1 MIIPIGYATAGL
13 IIDPSNAGEA
23 FDERHGAGDA
33 FTGLHMPTDV
43 KIIYNGTNPYAV
55 VTAMDDD
62 KVSII
67 DLSDPNNPKELS
79 TVANKRTTALMVGYM
94 ALDGPKALQVWENTT
109 SPSSGYYAAVASNH
123 DDGVQILD
131 LGNPNDISNGSRS
144 IYNATDSV
152 PDQTGRTGGGSF
164 NSHSAQSTLGHVNSA
179 TPMDGASDIALLN
192 NGSDASPAYFVVVSG
207 YLGDGIQVYNARD
220 VGDEGGHFEIAGNI
234 SNAAQPTCLTGQ
246 TSCGRHV
253 LDGVTAV
260 DTFSMT
266 NTTVSRTQS
275 YGIAVAQAEDGIQL
289 FSLTNPYIILGG
301 ANATS
306 ATFPLLDGAN
316 DVATWDH
323 YGTPHAIVT
332 SNVTDSVQVFDLSGG
347 AVVEEAASQ
356 GGCTPDRN
364 QQQGATC
371 LKLTD
376 SLTDSEGSNL
386 ALDGANR
393 VEIVTIAERTYAIV
407 SANGTAGSLTSWG
420 GGGDPTAGGIQIIDV
435 TNPKNINP
443 VASIFGNA
451 TSANSRGGFAL
462 DTFVIGD
469 HTYAVVANAFDD
481 AIQVIKLTGIEQ
493 GKGSNALCGVNR
505 DCSAPSISNEADGFS
520 INNVNLPNT
529 DRFNDVDVT
538 ESTVGKL
545 VTITAR
551 IYDSYGVNAIEN
563 ANLYFDMPN
572 VAEWA
577 TANAAIEYDVKRD
590 TLNIDDTNDIFDA
603 DVSSQVVG
611 DRLEV
616 TYKIMFT
623 DEMSTSH
630 IAMQTVDL
638 AKNYQ
643 LLYFKDALTV
653 VGQSTGPTQTSGD
666 ETIGDE
672 VTQTTASVPA
682 WVKNTAGWWSEGK
695 ISEVEF
701 VKGVE
706 FLIKQQI
713 INTDVQ
719 TTTSD
724 GTGSSVPEWVKN
736 TAGWWSEGSISEGE
750 FVNAIE
756 HLVKT
761 GTIIVI

>member
-13 IIDPSNAGEA
+13 IIDPTTAGEA
-23 FDERHGAGDA
+23 FDERHGLGDS

-43 KIIYNGTNPYAV
+43 KVIYNGTNPYAV

-67 DLSDPNNPKELS
+67 DLSDPNNPVELS
-79 TVANKRTTALMVGYM
+79 TVADQQTTALAVGFM
-94 ALDGPKALQVWENTT
+94 AMDAPKALQVWENTT
-109 SPSSGYYAAVASNH
+109 SPSSGYYAAVASNQN
-123 DDGVQILD
+123 DGVQILD
-131 LGNPNDISNGSRS
+131 LGNPNDISTDSRS
-144 IYNATDSV
+144 IYNATDSS
-152 PDQTGRTGGGSF
+152 PAGSTGGGSF
-164 NSHSAQSTLGHVNSA
+164 ESHGARATAGHFNSA
-179 TPMDGASDIALLN
+179 TPMNGASDIALLN
-192 NGSDASPAYFVVVSG
+192 NGTDASPAYFVVVSG
-207 YLGDGIQVYNARD
+207 FLGDGIQLYNARD

-234 SNAAQPTCLTGQ
+234 SAANQPTCLTGQ

-266 NTTVSRTQS
+266 NSTVSRTQS
-275 YGIAVAQAEDGIQL
+275 YGIAVAQAQDGVQV
-289 FSLTNPYIILGG
+289 FSLTNPYIINGG
-301 ANATS
+301 TNATS

-323 YGTPHAIVT
+323 YGTPHAIIT
-332 SNVTDSVQVFDLSGG
+332 SNVTDSVQVFDLSGA
-347 AVVEEAASQ
+347 AVVEEAADQ

-364 QQQGATC
+364 QQGGTTC

-393 VEIVTIAERTYAIV
+393 VEIVTVAERTYAII
-407 SANGTAGSLTSWG
+407 SANGTAGNLSAWG

-435 TNPKNINP
+435 SDPKNIDP
-443 VASIFGNA
+443 VASIFGNS
-451 TSANSRGGFAL
+451 TNANSRGGFGL
-462 DTFVIGD
+462 DTFILGD
-469 HTYAVVANAFDD
+469 HTYIVVANAFDD
-481 AIQVIKLTGIEQ
+481 ALQVIQLTGIEQ
-493 GKGSNALCGVNR
+493 GKGNNAVCGINR
-505 DCSAPSISNEADGFS
+505 DCSAPSINSESDGFS
-520 INNVNLPNT
+520 INNTNLANA
-529 DRFNDVDVT
+529 DRFNDVDET

-545 VTITAR
+545 VTIKAR
-551 IYDSYGVNAIEN
+551 IYDSFGTNAIEK

-572 VAEWA
+572 VPEWSH
-577 TANAAIEYDVKRD
+577 ANAAIEYDVKRD
-590 TLNIDDTNDIFDA
+590 SINIQDTNDIFDA
-603 DVSSQVVG
+603 DVTTKVVG

-630 IAMQTVDL
+630 VAMQTVDV

-653 VGQSTGPTQTSGD
+653 VGQSTGPTQTSAD
-666 ETIGDE
+666 ETIVDE

-682 WVKNTAGWWSEGK
+682 WVKNTAGWWAEGK

-713 INTDVQ
+713 IDTSVQ
-719 TTTSD
+719 TTTST
-724 GTGSSVPEWVKN
+724 GTGSSVPDWVKN
-736 TAGWWSEGSISEGE
+736 TAGWWAEGEISEGE

>member
-13 IIDPSNAGEA
+13 IIDPTTAGEA
-23 FDERHGAGDA
+23 FDERQGNPNNS

-43 KIIYNGTNPYAV
+43 KVIYNGTNPYAV

-67 DLSDPNNPKELS
+67 DLSDPNNPVELS
-79 TVANKRTTALMVGYM
+79 TVADQQTTALAVGFM
-94 ALDGPKALQVWENTT
+94 AMDAPKALQVWENVT
-109 SPSSGYYAAVASNH
+109 SPSSGYYAAVASNQN
-123 DDGVQILD
+123 DGVQILD
-131 LGNPNDISNGSRS
+131 LGNPTDISTDSRS
-144 IYNATDSV
+144 IYNATDSS
-152 PDQTGRTGGGSF
+152 PAGSTGGGSF
-164 NSHSAQSTLGHVNSA
+164 ESHAARATSGHFNSA

-192 NGSDASPAYFVVVSG
+192 NGSDASPAYFVIVSG
-207 YLGDGIQVYNARD
+207 YLGDGIQLYNARD

-234 SNAAQPTCLTGQ
+234 SNAGQPTCLTGQ

-275 YGIAVAQAEDGIQL
+275 YGIAVAQAEDGIQV
-289 FSLTNPYIILGG
+289 FSLTNPYIINGG
-301 ANATS
+301 TNATS
-306 ATFPLLDGAN
+306 TTFPLLDGAN

-323 YGTPHAIVT
+323 YGTPHAIIT

-376 SLTDSEGSNL
+376 SLTNSEGSDL

-393 VEIVTIAERTYAIV
+393 VEIVTVAERTYAIIT
-407 SANGTAGSLTSWG
+407 ANGTAGSLSSWG
-420 GGGDPTAGGIQIIDV
+420 GGGDPTAGGVQIIDV
-435 TNPKNINP
+435 SDPKNIDP
-443 VASIFGNA
+443 VASIFGNS
-451 TSANSRGGFAL
+451 TSPNSRGGFGL
-462 DTFVIGD
+462 DTFVLGD
-469 HTYAVVANAFDD
+469 HTYVVVANAFDD
-481 AIQVIKLTGIEQ
+481 AIQVIQLTGIEQ
-493 GKGSNALCGVNR
+493 GKGNNAVCGTNR
-505 DCSAPSISNEADGFS
+505 DCSAPSINSESDGFS
-520 INNVNLPNT
+520 INNANLPNN
-529 DRFNDVDVT
+529 DRFNNVDET

-545 VTITAR
+545 VTIKAR
-551 IYDSYGVNAIEN
+551 IYDSFGTNAIEK

-572 VAEWA
+572 VPAWD
-577 TANAAIEYDVKRD
+577 TASAAIEYDVTRD
-590 TLNIDDTNDIFDA
+590 SLTIKDVNDIFDA
-603 DVSSQVVG
+603 DVTTKVVG

-630 IAMQTVDL
+630 VAMQTVDV

-653 VGQSTGPTQTSGD
+653 VGQSTGPTQTSAD

-682 WVKNTAGWWSEGK
+682 WVKNTAGWWAEGK

-713 INTDVQ
+713 IDTSVQ
-719 TTTSD
+719 TTSST
-724 GTGSSVPEWVKN
+724 GTGSSVPDWVKN
-736 TAGWWSEGSISEGE
+736 TAGWWAEGEISEGE

>member
-1 MIIPIGYATAGL
+1 LIIPIGYATAGL
-13 IIDPSNAGEA
+13 IIDPTTAGEA
-23 FDERHGAGDA
+23 FDERHGLGDS

-43 KIIYNGTNPYAV
+43 KVIYNGTNPYAV

-67 DLSDPNNPKELS
+67 DLSDPNNPVELS
-79 TVANKRTTALMVGYM
+79 TVADQQTTALAVGFM
-94 ALDGPKALQVWENTT
+94 AMDAPKALQVWENTT
-109 SPSSGYYAAVASNH
+109 SPSSGYYAAVASNQN
-123 DDGVQILD
+123 DGVQILD
-131 LGNPNDISNGSRS
+131 LGNPNDISTDSRS
-144 IYNATDSV
+144 IYNATDSS
-152 PDQTGRTGGGSF
+152 PAGSTGGGSF
-164 NSHSAQSTLGHVNSA
+164 ESHGARATAGHFNSA
-179 TPMDGASDIALLN
+179 TPMNGASDIALLN

-207 YLGDGIQVYNARD
+207 FLGDGIQLYNARD

-234 SNAAQPTCLTGQ
+234 SAANQPTCLTGQ

-275 YGIAVAQAEDGIQL
+275 YGIAVAQAQDGVQV
-289 FSLTNPYIILGG
+289 FSLTNPYIINGG
-301 ANATS
+301 TNATS

-323 YGTPHAIVT
+323 YGTPHAIIT

-347 AVVEEAASQ
+347 AVIEEAADQ

-364 QQQGATC
+364 QQGGATC

-376 SLTDSEGSNL
+376 SLTDSEGTNL

-393 VEIVTIAERTYAIV
+393 VEIVTVAERTYAII
-407 SANGTAGSLTSWG
+407 SANGTAGNLSAWG

-435 TNPKNINP
+435 SDPKNIDP
-443 VASIFGNA
+443 VASIFGNS
-451 TSANSRGGFAL
+451 TNANSRGGFGL
-462 DTFVIGD
+462 DTFILGD
-469 HTYAVVANAFDD
+469 HTYIVVANAFDD
-481 AIQVIKLTGIEQ
+481 ALQVIQLTGIEQ
-493 GKGSNALCGVNR
+493 GKGNNAVCGVNR
-505 DCSAPSISNEADGFS
+505 DCSAPSINSESDGFS
-520 INNVNLPNT
+520 INNTNLANT
-529 DRFNDVDVT
+529 DRFNDVDET

-545 VTITAR
+545 VTIKAR
-551 IYDSYGVNAIEN
+551 IYDSFGTSAIEK

-572 VAEWA
+572 VPEWSL
-577 TANAAIEYDVKRD
+577 ANAAIEYDVQRD
-590 TLNIDDTNDIFDA
+590 SINIQDTNDIFDA
-603 DVSSQVVG
+603 DVTTKVVG

-630 IAMQTVDL
+630 VAMQTVDV

-653 VGQSTGPTQTSGD
+653 VGQSTGPTQTSAD

-682 WVKNTAGWWSEGK
+682 WVKNTAGWWAEGK

-713 INTDVQ
+713 IDTSVQ
-719 TTTSD
+719 TTTST
-724 GTGSSVPEWVKN
+724 GTGSSVPDWVKN
-736 TAGWWSEGSISEGE
+736 TAGWWAEGEISEGE

>member
-1 MIIPIGYATAGL
+1 MKNRNLLFTILGLLLIIPIGYATAGL
-13 IIDPSNAGEA
+13 IIDPTTAGEA
-23 FDERHGAGDA
+23 FDERHGLGDS

-43 KIIYNGTNPYAV
+43 KVIYNGTNPYAV

-67 DLSDPNNPKELS
+67 DLSDPNNPVELS
-79 TVANKRTTALMVGYM
+79 TVADQQTTALAVGFM
-94 ALDGPKALQVWENTT
+94 AMDAPKALQVWENTT
-109 SPSSGYYAAVASNH
+109 SPSSGYYAAVASNQN
-123 DDGVQILD
+123 DGVQILD
-131 LGNPNDISNGSRS
+131 LGNPNDISTDSRS
-144 IYNATDSV
+144 IYNATDSS
-152 PDQTGRTGGGSF
+152 PAGSTGGGSF
-164 NSHSAQSTLGHVNSA
+164 ESHGARATAGHFNSA
-179 TPMDGASDIALLN
+179 TPMNGASDIALLN

-207 YLGDGIQVYNARD
+207 FLGDGIQLYNARD

-234 SNAAQPTCLTGQ
+234 SAANQPTCLTGQ

-266 NTTVSRTQS
+266 NSTVSRTQS
-275 YGIAVAQAEDGIQL
+275 YGIAVAQAQDGVQV
-289 FSLTNPYIILGG
+289 FSLTNPYIINGG
-301 ANATS
+301 TNATS

-323 YGTPHAIVT
+323 YGTPHAIIT

-347 AVVEEAASQ
+347 AVIEEAADQ

-364 QQQGATC
+364 QQGGTTC

-393 VEIVTIAERTYAIV
+393 VEIVTVAERTYAII
-407 SANGTAGSLTSWG
+407 SANGTAGNLSAWG

-435 TNPKNINP
+435 SDPKNIDP
-443 VASIFGNA
+443 VASIFGNS
-451 TSANSRGGFAL
+451 TNANSRGGFGL
-462 DTFVIGD
+462 DTFILGD
-469 HTYAVVANAFDD
+469 HTYIVVANAFDD
-481 AIQVIKLTGIEQ
+481 ALQVIQLTGIEQ
-493 GKGSNALCGVNR
+493 GKGNNAVCGINR
-505 DCSAPSISNEADGFS
+505 DCSAPSINSESDGFS
-520 INNVNLPNT
+520 INNTNLANA
-529 DRFNDVDVT
+529 DRFNDVDET

-545 VTITAR
+545 VTIKAR
-551 IYDSYGVNAIEN
+551 IYDSFGTNAIEK

-572 VAEWA
+572 VAEWG

-590 TLNIDDTNDIFDA
+590 TVKIKDTNDIFDA
-603 DVSSQVVG
+603 DVTTQVIG

-630 IAMQTVDL
+630 VAMQTVDV

-653 VGQSTGPTQTSGD
+653 VGQSTGPTQTSAD

-682 WVKNTAGWWSEGK
+682 WVKNTAGWWAEG
-695 ISEVEF
+695 E
-701 VKGVE
+701 
-706 FLIKQQI
+706 
-713 INTDVQ
+713 
-719 TTTSD
+719 
-724 GTGSSVPEWVKN
+724 
-736 TAGWWSEGSISEGE
+736 ISEGE